1 MIYGLVFVMSLLV
14 AGVTLHTSNVV
25 SHRSPG
31 HVQRD
36 VLAQWMRVYSNAAIG
51 FAQANPGYSGLI
63 TDAQVE
69 PYLGVWQSITAS
81 MTAAGLQ
88 HGAELSGGQLVVWC
102 SGSGSTVVTQPP
114 ADITNPSSGYQQSG
128 NLVNPILGQQG
139 ALPSNVPAGATVLR
153 VQV

>member
-14 AGVTLHTSNVV
+14 AVATVHTSTVV

-36 VLAQWMRVYSNAAIG
+36 VSAQWMQVYGNAAMG
-51 FAQANPGYSGLI
+51 FAQANPGYSGSI
-63 TDAQVE
+63 TDAQVA
-69 PYLGVWQSITAS
+69 PYLGAWQSITTS

-88 HGAELSGGQLVVWC
+88 HGAEISSGQLVVWC
-102 SGSGSTVVTQPP
+102 SGAGSTVVTQPP
-114 ADITNPSSGYQQSG
+114 ADITNPASGYNQGG
-128 NLVNPILGQQG
+128 NLVNPILGNQG

-153 VQV
+153 VQA